1 MTLKSYL
8 PQMKCTECHKIMV
21 PQFKKEYPHKLEG
34 WSCDC
39 GNSEKAILRERQYT
53 REQDG
58 DDQQWASGQGI

>member
-8 PQMKCTECHKIMV
+8 PQMKCTECFKIMV
-21 PQFKKEYPHKLEG
+21 PQFSKEYPHKLDG

-53 REQDG
+53 REDDG
-58 DDQQWASGQGI
+58 NNQARVV

>member
-8 PQMKCTECHKIMV
+8 PQMNYTECHKTMV

-53 REQDG
+53 REHDG
-58 DDQQWASGQGI
+58 SQARSSGHLV

>member
-8 PQMKCTECHKIMV
+8 PQMKCTECYSTECYKIMV

-53 REQDG
+53 KADNG
-58 DDQQWASGQGI
+58 ND

>member
-8 PQMKCTECHKIMV
+8 PQMNCTECHKTMV

-39 GNSEKAILRERQYT
+39 GNCEKAILRERQYT
-53 REQDG
+53 REDDG
-58 DDQQWASGQGI
+58 SQARSSGHLV